1 MMKNY
6 FNKKSYS
13 ELYTEQYPSFSNPSF
28 LERKT
33 VVEYSIGCMQ
43 LLPKTFEVKDLIN
56 DDKPYFHLMFHVT
69 LQFFVD
75 TDFNSISFF
84 KFRFSISG
92 DESEKNINDFKS
104 YPIQNLFSDFIKNN
118 YKEEIKNLNSI
129 KINQKTF
136 KISKEDKITLEKSGN
151 DYLDLIFKKEHELF
165 IINQIDADFYKN
177 NDSVPQGIEIYEK
190 NSYARLAYIFE
201 EKFLNPN
208 QNSHQKKIKKI

>member
-1 MMKNY
+1 MKNY

-13 ELYTEQYPSFSNPSF
+13 DLYTEQYPSFSNPSF

-43 LLPKTFEVKDLIN
+43 LLPKTFEVKDLVN
-56 DDKPYFHLMFHVT
+56 DDKPYFHLMFHIT

-92 DESEKNINDFKS
+92 DESEKKINEFKS
-104 YPIQNLFSDFIKNN
+104 FPIQNSFSDFIKNN
-118 YKEEIKNLNSI
+118 YKEEIKKLNNI
-129 KINQKTF
+129 QINQKTF
-136 KISKEDKITLEKSGN
+136 KISQEDKIIIEKSGTE
-151 DYLDLIFKKEHELF
+151 YIDLIFQKEHELF
-165 IINQIDADFYKN
+165 ILNQIDADFYKN
-177 NDSVPQGIEIYEK
+177 SDSVPQGIEIYEK

-201 EKFLNPN
+201 EKFSKPIK
-208 QNSHQKKIKKI
+208 QQSVKKTKKI